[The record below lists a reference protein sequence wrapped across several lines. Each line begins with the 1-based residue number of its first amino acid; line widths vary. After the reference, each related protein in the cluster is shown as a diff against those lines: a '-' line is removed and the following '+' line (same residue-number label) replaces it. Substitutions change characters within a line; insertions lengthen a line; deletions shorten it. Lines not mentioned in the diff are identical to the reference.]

1 MRSMKKEK
9 WDIYRAFQNKKNF
22 SKKELYRLLNLKN
35 LKKPICVFAIH
46 AFKDANHIYGDFI
59 FESFFNE
66 FIKTAEF
73 LRNKNQFYWLIK
85 PHPAGDRLGEKNIVE
100 RLIEQN
106 NFENLK
112 IIPKSVSTKTILMHA
127 DKIVTSRGTI
137 GLEYAAL
144 GKKPIITS
152 NTYYDDFKLAI
163 KCKSQKDYFHLL
175 LNKNFPR
182 FTDKKNALL
191 AKSILY
197 KRKFEYVK
205 KNIYNLNEPEVETGK
220 KKFLKNYEKKL
231 KLLIKKNNPLRK
243 LYETKMKNE
252 KII

>member
-1 MRSMKKEK
+1 M
-9 WDIYRAFQNKKNF
+9 
-22 SKKELYRLLNLKN
+22 
-35 LKKPICVFAIH
+35 
-46 AFKDANHIYGDFI
+46 
-59 FESFFNE
+59 
-66 FIKTAEF
+66 
-73 LRNKNQFYWLIK
+73 
-85 PHPAGDRLGEKNIVE
+85 
-100 RLIEQN
+100 
-106 NFENLK
+106 
-112 IIPKSVSTKTILMHA
+112 
-127 DKIVTSRGTI
+127 
-137 GLEYAAL
+137 
-144 GKKPIITS
+144 
-152 NTYYDDFKLAI
+152 
-163 KCKSQKDYFHLL
+163 
-175 LNKNFPR
+175 NKNFPR